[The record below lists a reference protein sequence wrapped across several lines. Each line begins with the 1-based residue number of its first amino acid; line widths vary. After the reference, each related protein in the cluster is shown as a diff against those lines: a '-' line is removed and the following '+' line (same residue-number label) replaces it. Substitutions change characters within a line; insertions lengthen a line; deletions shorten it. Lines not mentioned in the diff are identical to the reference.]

1 MINLSFR
8 YSANLACGLGVIH
21 IILGVLSAL
30 FSVCAL
36 FSGECYEVNMSAPG
50 LWCGFIYV
58 GAGILGLLASKKWYV
73 RRQIFIFLLASTI
86 ALVSSA
92 SCIVITS
99 VSIHNYK
106 RRYEILSTLYLG
118 CLRKNIFT
126 HLFWSTV
133 AFALIQFE

>member
-1 MINLSFR
+1 MYTIKIYLADEHCFNHFR
-8 YSANLACGLGVIH
+8 YSANLVCGLGVIH
-21 IILGVLSAL
+21 VVLGVLSAL

-36 FSGECYEVNMSAPG
+36 FSGECYEVNMPASG

-86 ALVSSA
+86 SLVSSA

-99 VSIHNYK
+99 VSIHNSR
-106 RRYEILSTLYLG
+106 RRYKILETISEITKITLSNTL
-118 CLRKNIFT
+118 
-126 HLFWSTV
+126 
-133 AFALIQFE
+133 

>member
-1 MINLSFR
+1 MAISIIYCIKTKLIIFLFFNQPIR

-21 IILGVLSAL
+21 VVLGGLSAL

-73 RRQIFIFLLASTI
+73 RRQIFIFLLASTVS
-86 ALVSSA
+86 LVSSA
-92 SCIVITS
+92 SCVIITS
-99 VSIHNYK
+99 VSIHNLK
-106 RRYEILSTLYLG
+106 RRYDILNNYS
-118 CLRKNIFT
+118 
-126 HLFWSTV
+126 
-133 AFALIQFE
+133 